1 MGDVVNVNLNIPRSD
16 VHFLSE
22 LVKKMGWGMVQSQS
36 AVISAKDKVQ
46 LAQRMYG
53 CVQLPEDFDYKEE
66 LAAALSAKY
75 HM

>member
-1 MGDVVNVNLNIPRSD
+1 MENVVNVNLNIPRSD

-22 LVKKMGWGMVQSQS
+22 LVKKMGWGMAQSQPV
-36 AVISAKDKVQ
+36 AISAKDKVK

-53 CVQLPEDFDYKEE
+53 CVQLPEDLDYKEE
-66 LAAALSAKY
+66 LTAALSAKY

>member
-1 MGDVVNVNLNIPRSD
+1 MENVVNVNLNIPSSD

-22 LVKKMGWGMVQSQS
+22 LVKKMGWGMAQSHP
-36 AVISAKDKVQ
+36 VTISAKDKVK

-53 CVQLPEDFDYKEE
+53 CVQLPEELDYKEE
-66 LAAALSAKY
+66 LTVALSAKY

>member
-1 MGDVVNVNLNIPRSD
+1 MENIINVNLNIPRSD

-22 LVKKMGWGMVQSQS
+22 LVRKMGWGMVQSQLV
-36 AVISAKDKVQ
+36 AISAKDKVK

-66 LAAALSAKY
+66 LASVLSAKY

>member
-1 MGDVVNVNLNIPRSD
+1 MENVVNVNLNIPRSD
-16 VHFLSE
+16 VHFLNE
-22 LVKKMGWGMVQSQS
+22 LVKKMGWGMVQSQPV
-36 AVISAKDKVQ
+36 AISAEDKVK

-75 HM
+75 YM

>member
-1 MGDVVNVNLNIPRSD
+1 MENIINVNLNIPRSD

-36 AVISAKDKVQ
+36 AVISAKDKVK

>member
-1 MGDVVNVNLNIPRSD
+1 MENVVNVNLNIPRSD

-22 LVKKMGWGMVQSQS
+22 LVKKMGWGMVQSQPV
-36 AVISAKDKVQ
+36 AISAEDKVK

-75 HM
+75 YM

>member
-16 VHFLSE
+16 IHFLSE

-36 AVISAKDKVQ
+36 AVISAKDKVK